1 MPRGPSDRQ
10 LRELREGFAS
20 LPERYLGAEPGF
32 HATYRI
38 DVSDS
43 NDVWGVEVDHQTCE
57 VIKDP
62 GEQADVEIRTDTR
75 TWLRLREGE
84 LSGLDAFRQHKLS
97 AHGKLDLALAF
108 EGLFTLPNGRPPRL
122 EVREVEAAGKTISAL
137 STGQGS
143 EAVVLLHGLGSNKSS
158 FFETVSAL
166 EPGHRVHAIDLP
178 GFGSSEK
185 PLRAPYD
192 APWFAES
199 VLGAMDSLGV
209 ERAHLVGNSMG
220 GRVAIEV
227 GLQAPERARS
237 LSLLAPSLAWRRRRQ
252 LSPLV
257 RFARPELAAIP
268 HFAPNRVVER
278 QFWAMFA
285 RPDRIHPEMAEMACG
300 EFVKGY
306 RNASN
311 RVALSSSA
319 RHIYLEE
326 PFGPNGFWTRLA
338 DLSVPALFVWGDED
352 PLVPYAFARHVREA
366 LPNAEHLLLRECG
379 HAPQV
384 ELPEETN
391 AALKSFI
398 ARNSSSVAPRTMAR
412 MGRAV
417 RGAVGS
423 ALPGSAAATS

>member
-1 MPRGPSDRQ
+1 MPNGPSDRQ
-10 LRELREGFAS
+10 LRELREGFAT
-20 LPERYLGAEPGF
+20 LPERYLGAEAGF
-32 HATYRI
+32 EATYRI
-38 DVSDS
+38 DVTDS
-43 NDVWGVEVDHQTCE
+43 NDAWGVKVDHQSCE
-57 VIKDP
+57 IVRDP
-62 GEQADVEIRTDTR
+62 KEEADVEIRTDTR
-75 TWLRLREGE
+75 TWLKLREGD
-84 LSGLDAFRQHKLS
+84 LSGLDAFRQRKLS

-122 EVREVEAAGKTISAL
+122 EVREVDGAGKRVSVL

-143 EAVVLLHGLGSNKSS
+143 ESVVLLHGLGSNKSS
-158 FFETVSAL
+158 FFETVAAL
-166 EPGHRVHAIDLP
+166 APGHRVHALDLP
-178 GFGSSEK
+178 GFGSSDK

-192 APWFAES
+192 PQWFAEV

-209 ERAHLVGNSMG
+209 ERAHFVGNSMG
-220 GRVAIEV
+220 GRVAIEL
-227 GLQAPERARS
+227 GLRAPERTQS

-252 LSPLV
+252 LSPVV
-257 RFARPELAAIP
+257 RLARPELAAIP

-306 RNASN
+306 KNASN
-311 RVALSSSA
+311 RVALSSAA

-326 PFGPNGFWTRLA
+326 PFGPDGFWPRLGE
-338 DLSVPALFVWGDED
+338 LRPPALFVWGDED

-366 LPNAEHLLLRECG
+366 LPDAEHLLLRECG

-391 AALKSFI
+391 SAVRRFI
-398 ARNSSSVAPRTMAR
+398 ARNSSSVAPRTVAR
-412 MGRAV
+412 VSRAV
-417 RGAVGS
+417 RGAVGA
-423 ALPGSAAATS
+423 ALPGSTAAAG